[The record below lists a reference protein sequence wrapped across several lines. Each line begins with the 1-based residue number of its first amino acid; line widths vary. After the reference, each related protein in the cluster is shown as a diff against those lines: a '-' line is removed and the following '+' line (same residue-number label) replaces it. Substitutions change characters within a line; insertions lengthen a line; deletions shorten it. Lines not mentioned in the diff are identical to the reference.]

1 MVMAVPENC
10 IQSAVFRADRGEAVI
25 FWHKLFLFFRLQ
37 LEQSSWLAP
46 SSVKEFVHP
55 GLKCFIISFENLL
68 NSLIWTGNTII
79 T

>member
-10 IQSAVFRADRGEAVI
+10 IQNAVFRADRGEDVI

-46 SSVKEFVHP
+46 SSVKVCTSRP
-55 GLKCFIISFENLL
+55 KMLYYII
-68 NSLIWTGNTII
+68 
-79 T
+79 